1 MPSKFLHKE
10 GFKMSYQ
17 DFLQTLQFML
27 DFLKTIYDVNK
38 RQRKVAAPIPIVG
51 GYTSQIK
58 GFAAVVAFPFLY
70 YNIFFKKFQ
79 DVTIS

>member
-1 MPSKFLHKE
+1 MPSKFLYKE

-38 RQRKVAAPIPIVG
+38 DKER
-51 GYTSQIK
+51 
-58 GFAAVVAFPFLY
+58 
-70 YNIFFKKFQ
+70 
-79 DVTIS
+79 